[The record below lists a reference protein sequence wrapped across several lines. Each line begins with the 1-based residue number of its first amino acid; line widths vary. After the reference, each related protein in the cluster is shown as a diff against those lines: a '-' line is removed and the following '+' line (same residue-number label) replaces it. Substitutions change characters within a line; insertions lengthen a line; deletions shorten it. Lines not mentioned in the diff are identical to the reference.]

1 MGEAD
6 VVIECRDCEFRE
18 SFANLGRARVALDD
32 HESEAGHYVD
42 WQIGRIADGVEQAG
56 ADAGIC
62 GISGRENPDTPL
74 LEWRQSDDEP

>member
-1 MGEAD
+1 MGEAN
-6 VVIECRDCEFRE
+6 VVIECRDCEFCE

-42 WQIGRIADGVEQAG
+42 WQINRVADGVERAG

-62 GISGRENPDTPL
+62 GVSGRENPDSAL
-74 LEWRQSDDEP
+74 LDRGQPDEP